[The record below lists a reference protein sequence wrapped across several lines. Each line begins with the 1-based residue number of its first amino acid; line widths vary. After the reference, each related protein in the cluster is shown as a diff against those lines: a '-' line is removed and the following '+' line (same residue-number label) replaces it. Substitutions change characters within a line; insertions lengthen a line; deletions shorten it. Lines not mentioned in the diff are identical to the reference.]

1 MCPTSSHIAEDVE
14 HITRRWCRTYP
25 IIRALLVPL
34 QTIYI
39 LGFSYLNHSFIALLG
54 VSTPCG
60 IGGVPTLPCKIY
72 AKPHSAGL
80 APSTR
85 WKWWFHVA
93 LLFYYVGSHWANNW
107 KIGEYLIRVGSVV
120 LKWEF
125 CTISLQSSRGIIL
138 WSKCLLRYV
147 IGKKRNDTSTGGRG
161 PAATWRRDAHLARR
175 VADGARRDADH
186 GKPPCQQRRPWPFA
200 SLSTPRSARRWRDLK
215 TMTIYI
221 SLIKGGPRSW
231 LAYLINWESSKAH
244 ELENKIV
251 QVISTKAHELENK
264 IVQVISTALAGH
276 RVCMQTDHVIC
287 FPLRDY

>member
-1 MCPTSSHIAEDVE
+1 MRYRGCSDSSLQDLCKTPFCGPRSV
-14 HITRRWCRTYP
+14 YP
-25 IIRALLVPL
+25 LKVVISCGFTLLLCWKSLDEQLKNRKISFKGWVG
-34 QTIYI
+34 
-39 LGFSYLNHSFIALLG
+39 GFD
-54 VSTPCG
+54 
-60 IGGVPTLPCKIY
+60 
-72 AKPHSAGL
+72 
-80 APSTR
+80 
-85 WKWWFHVA
+85 
-93 LLFYYVGSHWANNW
+93 
-107 KIGEYLIRVGSVV
+107 
-120 LKWEF
+120 

-215 TMTIYI
+215 TMTICI